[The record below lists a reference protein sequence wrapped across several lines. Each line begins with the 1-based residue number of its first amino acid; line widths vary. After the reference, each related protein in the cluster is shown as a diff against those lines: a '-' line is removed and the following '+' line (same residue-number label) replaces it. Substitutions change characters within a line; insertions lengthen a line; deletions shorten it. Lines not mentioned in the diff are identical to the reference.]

1 MTGTVRLRSI
11 ITRLVSPRPCGQW
24 KVFHFCFIFFLPAS
38 IECNVV
44 PACLLTAGGQEQH
57 HFYRSEQHHQV
68 SGPPVMMQETCD
80 KTSVSPTPATN
91 PINNSGLSP
100 LGPVNNDPSVTVTKE
115 ERSSRQRGQSSPS
128 PSKTFEWNQRLLVF
142 PRVQRMFLG
151 NELLRIDLDQETKKP
166 LHAKLSGVNASLEMK
181 ALWDEFNELGTEM
194 IVTKAGRSVS
204 GFLVRHFIDDEVH
217 FCCQFRRMFPTL
229 QVRLF
234 GLDANS
240 DYMLMMD
247 FVPVDD
253 KRYRY
258 AFHR

>member
-1 MTGTVRLRSI
+1 MASTTSSRSHEQQADCWNDWN
-11 ITRLVSPRPCGQW
+11 SPASVHHHAASFTTPMRAMEGISLL
-24 KVFHFCFIFFLPAS
+24 FCFFFLPAS

-128 PSKTFEWNQRLLVF
+128 PSKTFE
-142 PRVQRMFLG
+142 
-151 NELLRIDLDQETKKP
+151 
-166 LHAKLSGVNASLEMK
+166 
-181 ALWDEFNELGTEM
+181 
-194 IVTKAGRSVS
+194 
-204 GFLVRHFIDDEVH
+204 
-217 FCCQFRRMFPTL
+217 
-229 QVRLF
+229 
-234 GLDANS
+234 
-240 DYMLMMD
+240 
-247 FVPVDD
+247 
-253 KRYRY
+253 
-258 AFHR
+258 